1 MLWMIQRV
9 FYGHLGPKPRALAAG
24 IVLPDLGARE
34 QISLWPL
41 IILMLVMGVAS
52 PFWMRAIDSSG
63 TQLAD
68 RPAVAAAPHVIVL
81 SSATFAPPDSDTGA
95 TSAKG
100 GK

>member
-1 MLWMIQRV
+1 MA
-9 FYGHLGPKPRALAAG
+9 PSRAPSAAG

-41 IILMLVMGVAS
+41 ILLMLIMGLAS
-52 PFWMRAIDSSG
+52 PFWMRAIDASG

-68 RPAVAAAPHVIVL
+68 RPTVAAAPHVIVL
-81 SSATFAPPDSDTGA
+81 SSATFAPPDDSA
-95 TSAKG
+95 SAKG